1 MDEFVVEVGNIKDG
15 IDKAQKY
22 TFTLTKEEQDFISE
36 IGESFDY
43 DFYEVL
49 QYIIEFGLL
58 EKLKSNLDKETK
70 QEIRD
75 KISGD
80 IFGF

>member
-49 QYIIEFGLL
+49 QYFF
-58 EKLKSNLDKETK
+58 SCH
-70 QEIRD
+70 
-75 KISGD
+75 
-80 IFGF
+80 